1 MVFNYNRTSIIRNP
15 YIQLFFHIAEQSMAD
30 TTRTIYLLKKQEVL
44 ARTKLEQALRGLK
57 ITTAQYAVLTIV
69 DEQENLSS
77 DELARH
83 MSVKPPSINELILA
97 LERHELVQRQPAQDN
112 KKILRISLTAEGKS
126 VLQKCHR
133 KTDKVEQELYGC
145 LSDTELSQL
154 RQLVQKIILN

>member
-1 MVFNYNRTSIIRNP
+1 
-15 YIQLFFHIAEQSMAD
+15 MAD

-77 DELARH
+77 AELARH

-112 KKILRISLTAEGKS
+112 KKIGADPANTI
-126 VLQKCHR
+126 
-133 KTDKVEQELYGC
+133 
-145 LSDTELSQL
+145 
-154 RQLVQKIILN
+154 